1 MTGADKL
8 IKLYETAMKE
18 LYREIAYREYRG
30 NATGYQR
37 RLLEQ
42 VQAILKRLKR
52 QTPGAVTEAL
62 KPAYLTGIRSFVKDI
77 ETTVGITLD
86 PQIPWRQLNIL
97 IQNTTDQLTLA
108 TNRVGRIWQDAIRR
122 AGIEATKH
130 KLATGQTVDQMRRQL
145 LTELMNIN
153 PRGRD
158 GQTGIITK
166 RGTMRLDS
174 YAALVA
180 RSTTAEAQNAS
191 KIEMAREH
199 GYDLAHFTKH
209 SPTCGVCAQH
219 EDRMYALTKEAANGK
234 YKGPNGEP
242 LHFPYLYDTAFVSG
256 YDNIHPNCIHRLV
269 IAVPEFM
276 KPDELA
282 VWSRKSMRPFEDT
295 RSERDR
301 KAYAR
306 IQADNRS
313 RWQDRRQWE
322 RYRAVLPDQT
332 PANFGAFRVMKKA
345 NTQRWI
351 DLRTD
356 YNYVAKRLK
365 SGIIDIGSGAV
376 GMDIEIDKLTPC
388 LAERVTGKIVDTRY
402 SKAEPQELKALKKKG
417 WNFNWNASDLRDT
430 TVYKLML
437 DNDDAIQGLVAI
449 TDMPND
455 YSIHLKLAESAPH
468 NLGTDK
474 KYEGVGGH
482 LFAIAAKESLEKG
495 YGGFLFF
502 EAKNVDLVNHYQKAF
517 GGRVIGGVHQ
527 YRMIIDED
535 AAARLLKKYTLNGGE

>member
-1 MTGADKL
+1 MTGTDKL

-37 RLLEQ
+37 LLLER
-42 VQAILKRLKR
+42 VQTILKRLKR
-52 QTPGAVTEAL
+52 QTPGAVMEAL
-62 KPAYLTGIRSFVKDI
+62 KPAYLSGIRSFVKDI

-332 PANFGAFRVMKKA
+332 PANFGEFRVMKRSKSD
-345 NTQRWI
+345 RWK
-351 DLRTD
+351 DLQTD
-356 YNYVAKRLK
+356 YKYVAKAIRSDTIKAVTIDNMRDAASGGTIVNEVIERIFAMLDKHGSTNLYNDVRLIKDDPAIVMQTDAVQAGTFFDTILNLNEASLGGK
-365 SGIIDIGSGAV
+365 SV
-376 GMDIEIDKLTPC
+376 EEINTMFSN
-388 LAERVTGKIVDTRY
+388 TRY
-402 SKAEPQELKALKKKG
+402 TVANSLEEAILHEEYHAKLIKGLNYAQVESLYDQMSDIHIDGISPTAYKDGAECIAEVGVLIERGQ
-417 WNFNWNASDLRDT
+417 T
-430 TVYKLML
+430 
-437 DNDDAIQGLVAI
+437 DAIPPEAI
-449 TDMPND
+449 
-455 YSIHLKLAESAPH
+455 
-468 NLGTDK
+468 
-474 KYEGVGGH
+474 
-482 LFAIAAKESLEKG
+482 
-495 YGGFLFF
+495 
-502 EAKNVDLVNHYQKAF
+502 DLYK
-517 GGRVIGGVHQ
+517 Q
-527 YRMIIDED
+527 YME
-535 AAARLLKKYTLNGGE
+535 E